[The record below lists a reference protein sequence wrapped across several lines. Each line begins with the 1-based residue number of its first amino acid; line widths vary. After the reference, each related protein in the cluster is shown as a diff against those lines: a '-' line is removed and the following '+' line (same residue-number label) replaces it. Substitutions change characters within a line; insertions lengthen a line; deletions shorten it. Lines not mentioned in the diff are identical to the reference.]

1 MLLRESNRKSTLTL
15 LAIFLLACVV
25 RFYGIN
31 FGLPHTHCRP
41 DEETIIMVALKF
53 FSGDLN
59 PHFFNYP
66 TLYMYILFG
75 LYCCYLL
82 LRIVLGGTVPE
93 FLTEIAIQPG
103 MFYLISRS
111 LSALLGAF
119 TTIIV
124 FFIAK
129 RVFDKKTA
137 FVSSFFMSIA
147 YLHVRNSHFGT
158 TDVAM
163 TFFITCATLHIIK
176 AAREKKR
183 MDYILSG
190 VFTGLATATK
200 YGGMFLIFSM
210 FLTHVMNHLQRMF
223 KQQNILS
230 DKKTGRFTPPVAA
243 CCQSILLSAKE
254 KYLWLYAGVA
264 AISFFLA
271 SPFILLDFTTFLK
284 DFLFEMHHVADV
296 QGVITTRGWWYHI
309 RYTLPYG
316 MGWGMFL
323 TSLAGVVLYVRK
335 DMYRALI
342 LYAFPVALFIV
353 AGKGY
358 TVHLRYMVPV
368 LPFLCI
374 ASAMFVVQVNTI
386 LFRASLRKYMLPVW
400 ALILAI
406 PSFHNV
412 IRFDYLMA
420 KVDNRVIAADWIQN
434 NIPSGSSIYRSG
446 SLYGQVRLRLSEKSL
461 EEQYREVI
469 ANGGTGRLIRIK
481 LQHLRKGGYQG
492 GYDDWK
498 YDQQALVSETGILP
512 DFIIIQQSPL
522 RAYSKVPDQIMELV
536 ETEYHLIKTFEA
548 VDLRASSN
556 WYSQIDAFYMPF
568 IGFKEIS
575 RPGPNLYIYKYKGT
589 LNN

>member
-1 MLLRESNRKSTLTL
+1 
-15 LAIFLLACVV
+15 V

-82 LRIVLGGTVPE
+82 IHIVLGGTVPE
-93 FLTEIAIQPG
+93 FLTEIAIQPDL
-103 MFYLISRS
+103 FYLISRS

-119 TTIIV
+119 TMIIV

-129 RVFDKKTA
+129 SVFDKKTA
-137 FVSSFFMSIA
+137 FVSSFFISIT

-158 TDVAM
+158 TDIAM
-163 TFFITCATLHIIK
+163 TFFITCATLYIIK

-210 FLTHVMNHLQRMF
+210 FLAHIMNHLQRVF
-223 KQQNILS
+223 KQQKILS
-230 DKKTGRFTPPVAA
+230 DKKTGRFKPSVAA

-264 AISFFLA
+264 TVSFFLA
-271 SPFILLDFTTFLK
+271 SPFILLDFKTFLK
-284 DFLFEMHHVADV
+284 GFLFEVRHVADV

-342 LYAFPVALFIV
+342 LYAFPVAFFIV

-358 TVHLRYMVPV
+358 TVHLRYMVPI

-400 ALILAI
+400 AFLLAI
-406 PSFHNV
+406 PSSHNG

-481 LQHLRKGGYQG
+481 LRHSKENENQKGFY
-492 GYDDWK
+492 DWK
-498 YDQQALVSETGILP
+498 YDANVPISESVDLP
-512 DFIIIQQSPL
+512 DFIIIQRSPL
-522 RAYSKVPDQIMELV
+522 ASYSKIPSQITRLV
-536 ETEYHLIKTFEA
+536 EKQYHLIKSFEA
-548 VDLRASSN
+548 IDMSSSYH
-556 WYSQIDAFYMPF
+556 WYNQLDAFYLPF
-568 IGFKEIS
+568 VGFKAIN
-575 RPGPNLYIYKYKGT
+575 RPGPNLYIYKYTGT
-589 LNN
+589 HKN